1 MYVENVDTVYRVY
14 RVYRVYLVSLVSLVS
29 LVQGSRFYVL
39 CLRLKAQSLQIP
51 PLSSPA
57 FTGESRRFF
66 PFEIRY
72 SLIDIRYS
80 LSLSSP
86 HMGGN
91 NQGEGSKFYPLRI
104 P

>member
-1 MYVENVDTVYRVY
+1 MYVENVDSVYRV
-14 RVYRVYLVSLVSLVS
+14 RKVYRVYLVSLVSLVS
-29 LVQGSRFYVL
+29 LVL

-91 NQGEGSKFYPLRI
+91 NQGEGSEFYPLRI